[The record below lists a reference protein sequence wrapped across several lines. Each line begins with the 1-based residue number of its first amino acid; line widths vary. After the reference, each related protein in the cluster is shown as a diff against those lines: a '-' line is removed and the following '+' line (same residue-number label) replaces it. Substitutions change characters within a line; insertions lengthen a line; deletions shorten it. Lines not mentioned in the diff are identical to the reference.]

1 MAFKKVERRLFGR
14 KQSPRSHV
22 VAIGAMFLFLAACGD
37 DSSSNGPSD
46 NGPVEVKSGTM
57 TDSRDGQTYK
67 TVTIGSQTWM
77 AENLNYETDF
87 SFCYNSEETNCAKY
101 GRLYRWAAAVGKSES
116 ECGPAYICSLPSGNI
131 QGVCPNGWHLPSKVE
146 WETLFNAVGGPS
158 TAGWVLKSTS
168 GWNSSGNGTDA
179 FGFSALPAGYRTGGY
194 RIGNEGYD
202 GEGDYAYFW
211 SSTEDFSGYAYCMFL
226 DFYIVDANLHDNIKN
241 YGFSVRCVKD

>member
-101 GRLYRWAAAVGKSES
+101 GRLYWWAAAVGKSES

-146 WETLFNAVGGPS
+146 WETLFDAVGGRA
-158 TAGWVLKSTS
+158 TAGKMLKSTS
-168 GWNSSGNGTDA
+168 GGKGTDA
-179 FGFSALPAGYRTGGY
+179 FGFSALPAGNR
-194 RIGNEGYD
+194 D
-202 GEGDYAYFW
+202 CGDYSSAGYSAGFW
-211 SSTEDFSGYAYCMFL
+211 SSTEKGSNSAYNSAYHMDLIDNGVNASLNDNSG
-226 DFYIVDANLHDNIKN
+226 NN
-241 YGFSVRCVKD
+241 GFSVRCLRD